1 MSDSAVC
8 YCQRGVKTGKPD
20 TTVHKI
26 FGVVSRLSCY
36 ISCYIAESRFPLG
49 QCIVCCIEN
58 KSTLVLYQKE
68 PFNCYLPIDQESLQ
82 FSTSTNFCSS
92 SSWIRYQRDIEY
104 GSNTEPKPVLL
115 SFPFPT
121 FSLFLFPSCFY
132 TLKGQW
138 R

>member
-1 MSDSAVC
+1 MTPLCVIVSVESK
-8 YCQRGVKTGKPD
+8 QENLIL
-20 TTVHKI
+20 HKI

-68 PFNCYLPIDQESLQ
+68 PFNCYLPIDQDSLQ

-92 SSWIRYQRDIEY
+92 SSWIRYQRAIEY

-121 FSLFLFPSCFY
+121 FSPFLFPSCFY